1 MKKHYLKPDSTVI
14 VINFTEGHMLSDSET
29 KRNVD
34 GGPTDDG
41 GLPGTVGE
49 TDGETDPYSDDEGN
63 GHGQGSGGSGN
74 RGKIGGGLWDDI
86 DDDY

>member
-1 MKKHYLKPDSTVI
+1 MREDLDMKKHYFKPDSTVI

-29 KRNVD
+29 KRNVG
-34 GGPTDDG
+34 GGPTDDS
-41 GLPGTVGE
+41 LPGTVGE
-49 TDGETDPYSDDEGN
+49 TDEDTDPYG
-63 GHGQGSGGSGN
+63 GHGQGSGGDGN

>member
-1 MKKHYLKPDSTVI
+1 MREDLDMKKHYLKPDSTVI

-41 GLPGTVGE
+41 LPGTVGE
-49 TDGETDPYSDDEGN
+49 TDEDTNPYG

>member
-1 MKKHYLKPDSTVI
+1 MKKIYMIPT
-14 VINFTEGHMLSDSET
+14 T
-29 KRNVD
+29 NVLAVGYESLMAANSYRLID
-34 GGPTDDG
+34 GGPQDEG

-49 TDGETDPYSDDEGN
+49 TDGETDPFSDDEGN
-63 GHGQGSGGSGN
+63 GHGQGSGGGGT